1 MHDMQERNR
10 RLGPEDGGNP
20 RGEVGRARDRFR
32 RLRNVLRA
40 GRAQPFKRREQLGVV
55 WLSNL
60 VILAGVWGIMA
71 AFGMASSPPAWF
83 IGFEAAI
90 LVGCGLLTFRI
101 DASMLLAAPKRLF
114 PSEGEE
120 RPKRTE
126 RDLEGVAGLVL
137 LFAYALQFAALVPLL
152 RDTGG
157 PVTSPFG
164 QLIVAFAIFAP
175 FIANNWITSVT
186 VLVTGAGGRRHGG
199 RFDGT

>member
-1 MHDMQERNR
+1 
-10 RLGPEDGGNP
+10 
-20 RGEVGRARDRFR
+20 
-32 RLRNVLRA
+32 
-40 GRAQPFKRREQLGVV
+40 
-55 WLSNL
+55 
-60 VILAGVWGIMA
+60 VILAGVWSIMA

-101 DASMLLAAPKRLF
+101 DASMLLAAPRRYLR
-114 PSEGEE
+114 SDGEV
-120 RPKRTE
+120 RPKRPK
-126 RDLEGVAGLVL
+126 RDLEGVAGFVL

-186 VLVTGAGGRRHGG
+186 VLVTTIAFYATLIVIYGFGHAGNGASVWTYFAVNVMILVLAVVVTVADLMAR
-199 RFDGT
+199 DGQPPDQL